1 MANSVNP
8 DQTVIGWFF
17 PWSVSSHGE
26 RNRPVRFFPIKSI
39 SSPLPTPRTL
49 FSKGWTIYTCA
60 KNWSKSVS
68 SLEEDLDRSIH
79 LSTLFLVRCSP
90 LSGWAYSF
98 PRNWQVPFLNQQKG
112 ENDHQKYFIITL
124 HERKLPDPVW
134 IKPVTS
140 WSPARPASGCA
151 TEPSTYRTKGYN
163 KILSTFKDYLIIIL
177 R

>member
-1 MANSVNP
+1 MGKEI
-8 DQTVIGWFF
+8 DQ
-17 PWSVSSHGE
+17 SVSS
-26 RNRPVRFFPIKSI
+26 P
-39 SSPLPTPRTL
+39 SSPFLLLSPHPGLCSAKVELSIHVQKMEVNLFLPLR
-49 FSKGWTIYTCA
+49 
-60 KNWSKSVS
+60 
-68 SLEEDLDRSIH
+68 EDLDRSVH